1 MRIILL
7 GAPGSGKG
15 TQARKLVEN
24 YKVPQISTGDILRA
38 AVSEGGEAGRRAGQI
53 MKDGQLVPDDLVIEL
68 VSQRVLKADTRR
80 GFILDGF
87 PRNIPQAQ
95 ELDTRLGWVSRPIQ
109 IAVNFEV
116 DESSLLKRITGRRTC
131 GNCGAIYNIH
141 FHQPKARGRCDEC
154 GEALV
159 RRDDDTEETVRSRL
173 EIYHAETEYLVQYYR
188 AQHKLRTLNA
198 NGDSGEIFQRLCEMI
213 DTEIRPLENKVV
225 SVHGGEGSAT
235 HTQIV
240 GGKIVREVA
249 GTEVRT
255 TRMQPRQSPEGEE
268 VPGAGASRAA
278 TGGKGSKADAGKAA
292 GREAKSSGKPAA
304 GRADAKA
311 NRAKDAAARTTA
323 TKAGKPA
330 AGPSGGEK
338 TAAKKAAAKKVTA
351 KKAAKKA
358 SAARKT
364 AARKTA
370 AKKSAGKKQ
379 TTRKPS
385 TAKKSGTKKTAT
397 KKVAKK
403 TVRKAAG
410 KVASRKKV
418 ATRKKAVT
426 SKASGRKTAGRSVA
440 RKKATTGGAA
450 GKKVAAKTAARGRAT
465 TKKTAASAVRPSKK
479 TTSKKTTARRP
490 AAGRKSAGA
499 TAGKTA
505 GRTATAKKTAK
516 KKTGA
521 RTATRAGTTRRKTGR
536 RTGASNR

>member
-15 TQARKLVEN
+15 TQARKLVET

-38 AVSEGGEAGRRAGQI
+38 AVSEGNEAGRRAEQI

-141 FHQPKARGRCDEC
+141 FRPPKTRGRCDEC
-154 GEALV
+154 GESLV

-198 NGDSGEIFQRLCEMI
+198 NGDTGDIFHRLCEMI

-249 GTEVRT
+249 GTELRT
-255 TRMQPRQSPEGEE
+255 TRVQPRPSPEGE
-268 VPGAGASRAA
+268 VSTGADRAGAQGKSAARNAKPAKKAGAATAGTARKTAETARSAKAAASKPAASRA
-278 TGGKGSKADAGKAA
+278 TT
-292 GREAKSSGKPAA
+292 AKKPAA
-304 GRADAKA
+304 KKPTAKKSTSKKA
-311 NRAKDAAARTTA
+311 TSKKSTAKKSTAKKSTTKKSA
-323 TKAGKPA
+323 
-330 AGPSGGEK
+330 SR
-338 TAAKKAAAKKVTA
+338 KAAAKKSTKTA
-351 KKAAKKA
+351 PSRKVAAKKTTKKAASKVV
-358 SAARKT
+358 R
-364 AARKTA
+364 
-370 AKKSAGKKQ
+370 
-379 TTRKPS
+379 
-385 TAKKSGTKKTAT
+385 KKTAT
-397 KKVAKK
+397 KKTAANRKTTARKK
-403 TVRKAAG
+403 TGAAAPARKKVQSKTTGRKAA
-410 KVASRKKV
+410 
-418 ATRKKAVT
+418 
-426 SKASGRKTAGRSVA
+426 A
-440 RKKATTGGAA
+440 RKKA
-450 GKKVAAKTAARGRAT
+450 AKT
-465 TKKTAASAVRPSKK
+465 S
-479 TTSKKTTARRP
+479 TARRP
-490 AAGRKSAGA
+490 A
-499 TAGKTA
+499 T
-505 GRTATAKKTAK
+505 KKKPAAK
-516 KKTGA
+516 KKT
-521 RTATRAGTTRRKTGR
+521 TTRRPATRKTTSARGAIQKTTR
-536 RTGASNR
+536 RTGAKKASTKKAGARKSSRRTTASRR